1 MQYRN
6 CNKGKTWPLNSKI
19 LWSMLND
26 LTSGSYISSNER
38 FVKDEILRS
47 TESLLDPMQ
56 FAYRP
61 KRGVEDAT
69 VTLLH
74 LLIRHLEGKG
84 SHARVLFVDFSS
96 AFNTIQ
102 PHVLIGRLLEELKL
116 CIGMD
121 LRLLTNR
128 MQRLRINNTF
138 SGQVTSS
145 TGSPQGCVLSSS
157 IVHTLHEYVSK

>member
-1 MQYRN
+1 M
-6 CNKGKTWPLNSKI
+6 
-19 LWSMLND
+19 
-26 LTSGSYISSNER
+26 
-38 FVKDEILRS
+38 KDEILRS

-74 LLIRHLEGKG
+74 LLIRNLEGKG
-84 SHARVLFVDFSS
+84 SHTRVSLVDFSS

-102 PHVLIGRLLEELKL
+102 PHVLIGRLLEQFKL
-116 CIGMD
+116 YNLLGWILD
-121 LRLLTNR
+121 FLTNR
-128 MQRLRINNTF
+128 MQKVRINNTF

-145 TGSPQGCVLSSS
+145 TGSHKDVYFRLYCSYSTRICVKVIGR
-157 IVHTLHEYVSK
+157 IVLF

>member
-1 MQYRN
+1 MFNMSLRVQHVPSVW
-6 CNKGKTWPLNSKI
+6 KDAVVVPVPKLGSPK
-19 LWSMLND
+19 MLND
-26 LTSGSYISSNER
+26 LRPVALTSVVMKIFER

-74 LLIRHLEGKG
+74 LLIRHLEGKV
-84 SHARVLFVDFSS
+84 SHSRVLFVDFSS

-102 PHVLIGRLLEELKL
+102 PHVLIGRLLEQFKL
-116 CIGMD
+116 SYNLLGWILD
-121 LRLLTNR
+121 FLTNR
-128 MQRLRINNTF
+128 TQR
-138 SGQVTSS
+138 V
-145 TGSPQGCVLSSS
+145 
-157 IVHTLHEYVSK
+157 

>member
-1 MQYRN
+1 M
-6 CNKGKTWPLNSKI
+6 TLFHIW
-19 LWSMLND
+19 
-26 LTSGSYISSNER
+26 T
-38 FVKDEILRS
+38 

-69 VTLLH
+69 ITLLH

-102 PHVLIGRLLEELKL
+102 PHVLIGRLLEEFKL
-116 CIGMD
+116 SYNVLGWILD
-121 LRLLTNR
+121 FLTNR
-128 MQRLRINNTF
+128 TQRVRINNTF
-138 SGQVTSS
+138 SGQVTSRFKKTKSHPVPIPRKIWVKILSRS
-145 TGSPQGCVLSSS
+145 TPMKNDSHSL
-157 IVHTLHEYVSK
+157 